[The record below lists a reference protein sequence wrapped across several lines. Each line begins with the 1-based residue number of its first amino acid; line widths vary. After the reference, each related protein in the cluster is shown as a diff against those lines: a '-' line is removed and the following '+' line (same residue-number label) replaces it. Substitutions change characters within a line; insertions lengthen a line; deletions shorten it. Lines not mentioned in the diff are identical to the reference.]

1 MKQIIINESNLTEE
15 EINKTV
21 LRAKLLIIN
30 SKDEILLGYGNNNYQ
45 ILGGHLEENETFDEC
60 IVREIKE
67 EAGITIKEEKRS
79 PILTIIYMCKD
90 YPNIGD
96 NTKFLANYYIIKSDL
111 KPNLEEVNL
120 TENELEGLFELRY
133 IHKDKII
140 EELNNSLK
148 TCSNE
153 NVVKDT
159 IEVIKEYLNIDL

>member
-1 MKQIIINESNLTEE
+1 MKQIIINESNLKEE
-15 EINKTV
+15 EINKKV

-60 IVREIKE
+60 IIREIKE
-67 EAGITIKEEKRS
+67 EAGITIKEEKRN

-96 NTKFLANYYIIKSDL
+96 KTKFLANYYIIKSDL